1 MLYWVSACRLVHC
14 RSLPLI
20 VCQRYYV
27 VYITEISFRQ
37 SKNISL
43 CTFKD
48 ATQLKTLLNHA
59 RQWRLKQTE
68 SRGVGGLDLS
78 KTDEPEKKGSG
89 YG

>member
-1 MLYWVSACRLVHC
+1 MLS
-14 RSLPLI
+14 
-20 VCQRYYV
+20 
-27 VYITEISFRQ
+27 ITEISFRQ

-48 ATQLKTLLNHA
+48 ATQYKTLLDHA

-68 SRGVGGLDLS
+68 SGGLDLS